1 MKILFVFLSL
11 FVFAS
16 CAKKPNE
23 EQLAISVDLAEAPPP
38 AQEGALQEAVSVN
51 EVSVSRKLIKE
62 GLVQFETSDIEK
74 TRSQIMAAVAA
85 NNAYVSS
92 DKQNNLADKVSYEL
106 TIRIPTAKFDA
117 FLNSATRDVLYFD
130 NKEIDVKDVTAEY
143 LDNEARL
150 KTKKEIELRYRQ
162 LLGKASTVK
171 DVLSIEKELGDIR
184 TEIESLEGQLKFL
197 ADQVQFST
205 LRINFYK
212 NTSTPTVF
220 TYQISA
226 AFVRG
231 WENLLAIFLLAID
244 IWPFLLLGTG
254 IWFGVRK
261 LSKRK
266 VKNADPEAVV

>member
-1 MKILFVFLSL
+1 MKILFFFLSL

-23 EQLAISVDLAEAPPP
+23 EQLAMSVELAEVPPP
-38 AQEGALQEAVSVN
+38 AQGGAPQEAVRVN

-62 GLVQFETSDIEK
+62 GLVLFETPDIEK

-85 NNAYVSS
+85 NNAYVSA

-106 TIRIPTAKFDA
+106 TIRIPTANFDA
-117 FLNSATRDVLYFD
+117 FLNSATKDVLYFD

-162 LLGKASTVK
+162 LLSKASTVK

-212 NTSTPTVF
+212 NISTPTVF

-231 WENLLAIFLLAID
+231 WENLLTMFLLAID
-244 IWPFLLLGTG
+244 IWPFLLLGAG

-261 LSKRK
+261 LNKRK
-266 VKNADPEAVV
+266 VKKADPETVV

>member
-1 MKILFVFLSL
+1 MKILVFFLSL
-11 FVFAS
+11 LAFAS
-16 CAKKPNE
+16 CAKKTNE
-23 EQLAISVDLAEAPPP
+23 EQLAMSVDLAEAPPP
-38 AQEGALQEAVSVN
+38 AQGGAPQEAVRVN

-62 GLVQFETSDIEK
+62 GLVQFETPDIEK

-85 NNAYVSS
+85 NNAYVSA

-106 TIRIPTAKFDA
+106 TIRIPTANFDA
-117 FLNSATRDVLYFD
+117 FLNSATKDVLYFD

-162 LLGKASTVK
+162 LLSKASTVK

-212 NTSTPTVF
+212 NISTPTVF

-226 AFVRG
+226 AFARG
-231 WENLLAIFLLAID
+231 WENLLTMFLLAID
-244 IWPFLLLGTG
+244 IWPFLLLGAG

-261 LSKRK
+261 LNKRK
-266 VKNADPEAVV
+266 VKKADPQTVV

>member
-1 MKILFVFLSL
+1 MKILFLFLSL

-23 EQLAISVDLAEAPPP
+23 EQLAMSVDLAEVPPP
-38 AQEGALQEAVSVN
+38 AQGGAPQEAVRVN

-62 GLVQFETSDIEK
+62 GLVLFETPDIEK
-74 TRSQIMAAVAA
+74 TRSQIMAAVAE
-85 NNAYVSS
+85 NNAYVSA

-106 TIRIPTAKFDA
+106 TIRIPTANFDA
-117 FLNSATRDVLYFD
+117 FLNSATKDVLYFD

-162 LLGKASTVK
+162 LLSKASTVK

-212 NTSTPTVF
+212 NISTPTVF

-226 AFVRG
+226 AFARG
-231 WENLLAIFLLAID
+231 WENLLTMFLLAID
-244 IWPFLLLGTG
+244 IWPFLLLGAG

-261 LSKRK
+261 LNKRK
-266 VKNADPEAVV
+266 VKKADPETVV

>member
-11 FVFAS
+11 LAFAS
-16 CAKKPNE
+16 CSKNQNE
-23 EQLAISVDLAEAPPP
+23 ESVAMHVDLMQLPAP
-38 AQEGALQEAVSVN
+38 AQGGSTNEIVEVDKSV
-51 EVSVSRKLIKE
+51 VSRKLIKE
-62 GLVQFETSDIEK
+62 GFVAFETSDIEK
-74 TRSQIMAAVAA
+74 TKSQIMAAVAA

-117 FLNSATRDVLYFD
+117 FLNSATKDVLYFD
-130 NKEIDVKDVTAEY
+130 NKQIDVKDVTAEY

-205 LRINFYK
+205 LRISFYK

-220 TYQISA
+220 TYQIRA
-226 AFVRG
+226 AFAKG
-231 WENLLAIFLLAID
+231 WENLLAIFILAID
-244 IWPFLLLGTG
+244 VWPFLLLLAGL
-254 IWFGVRK
+254 WFGFRK
-261 LSKRK
+261 LSKRRS
-266 VKNADPEAVV
+266 KNPDPATVE

>member
-16 CAKKPNE
+16 CAKKQSE
-23 EQLAISVDLAEAPPP
+23 EGVAVNVDLMKLPAP
-38 AQEGALQEAVSVN
+38 AQGGSADEIVEVDKSV
-51 EVSVSRKLIKE
+51 VSRKLIKE
-62 GLVQFETSDIEK
+62 GLVKFETPDIEK

-117 FLNSATRDVLYFD
+117 FLNSATKDVLYFD

-162 LLGKASTVK
+162 LLSKASTVK

-212 NTSTPTVF
+212 NISTPTVF

-231 WENLLAIFLLAID
+231 WENLLTMFLLAID
-244 IWPFLLLGTG
+244 IWPFLLLGAG

-261 LSKRK
+261 LNKRK
-266 VKNADPEAVV
+266 VKKADPETVV

>member
-1 MKILFVFLSL
+1 MKILVFFLSL

-23 EQLAISVDLAEAPPP
+23 EQLAMPVDLAEVPPP
-38 AQEGALQEAVSVN
+38 AQGGAPQEAVRVN

-62 GLVQFETSDIEK
+62 GLVLFETPDIEK

-85 NNAYVSS
+85 NNAYVSA
-92 DKQNNLADKVSYEL
+92 DKQNNLADKDSYEL
-106 TIRIPTAKFDA
+106 TIRIPTANFDA
-117 FLNSATRDVLYFD
+117 FLNSATKDVLYFD

-162 LLGKASTVK
+162 LLSKASTVK

-212 NTSTPTVF
+212 NISTPTVF

-226 AFVRG
+226 AFARG
-231 WENLLAIFLLAID
+231 WENLLTMFLLAID
-244 IWPFLLLGTG
+244 IWPFLLLGAG

-261 LSKRK
+261 LNKRK
-266 VKNADPEAVV
+266 VKKADPETVV